1 MSAALDSLNLPD
13 NLRDAL
19 ERAVERIIEASDPE
33 LIILFGSWADG
44 RATEDSDVDLLVV
57 AETET
62 PYPTARA
69 LRRHAR
75 AAGLTG
81 PVDLVVMPTGR
92 WPDAKRIAGTAIWEA
107 DRFGVRLH
115 ERVA

>member
-1 MSAALDSLNLPD
+1 MGSPIDTLDLPD

-19 ERAVERIIEASDPE
+19 ERAVTKIVEAADPE
-33 LIILFGSWADG
+33 LIILFGSWAEG

-92 WPDAKRIAGTAIWEA
+92 WPDAKRIPGTAIWEA
-107 DRFGVRLH
+107 DRFGVKLH